1 MKITFLTKDE
11 LIISKVK
18 SFLEEWNNDIP
29 FFITETSGSTGKPK
43 FIQIEKKH
51 AIQSAKNT
59 IQFLGLTPN
68 DISLLCLNPDTIGG
82 KMMLVR
88 ALVLNQPIIIGD
100 VNANPLEMV
109 DEPIDFIAIAPI
121 QLQGILENN
130 PEKLSTIKK
139 IIVGGGIIS
148 ESLISLTK
156 KNQITVYQTFGM
168 TETIS
173 HIALRKVGIETD
185 ERYHLVPNISISTI
199 DNQLVITAPS
209 LGIKELKTTDIVEIV
224 DDNSFKWL
232 GRSDFVINSGGVKI
246 HPEKVEALLG
256 SKINAPFFITSE
268 ADEKLGEIV
277 VLVIEKEN
285 HSIDNQWLEK
295 SFYASLPKY
304 HSPKKVS
311 LVSSFI
317 RTASGKINRIETVK
331 NLNLELAISVK

>member
-11 LIISKVK
+11 QLISKVNH
-18 SFLEEWNNDIP
+18 FLEEWKNDASY
-29 FFITETSGSTGKPK
+29 FVTATSGSTGKPK
-43 FIQIEKKH
+43 SIQIEKEF
-51 AIQSAKNT
+51 AVQSAKNT
-59 IQFLGLTPN
+59 IEFLGLTKE
-68 DISLLCLNPDTIGG
+68 DVAFLCLNPATIGG

-88 ALVLNQPIIIGD
+88 ALVLNQPILIGD
-100 VNANPLEMV
+100 VNVNPLEII
-109 DEPIDFIAIAPI
+109 DERIDFIAIAPI

-130 PEKLSTIKK
+130 PEKLSRIKK

-156 KNQITVYQTFGM
+156 KHHITVYQTFGM

-185 ERYHLVPNISISTI
+185 ECYHLVPNISIATI
-199 DNQLVITAPS
+199 ENQLVITAPS
-209 LGIKELKTTDIVEIV
+209 LGIKELKTTDVVEIV

-268 ADEKLGEIV
+268 ADEQLGEIV
-277 VLVIEKEN
+277 VLIIENEN
-285 HSIDNQWLEK
+285 HSVNNQWLEK

-304 HSPKKVS
+304 HSPKKVY

-317 RTASGKINRIETVK
+317 RTASGKINRIETSK
-331 NLNLELAISVK
+331 NLNRDLAIQVK